1 MSLTMLG
8 KKRGMTRL
16 FDQKTGK
23 VTPCTVI
30 EVQPNVITQI
40 KTQEKHGYSA
50 IQLASGALS
59 VSEKRRMRKPQ
70 AGEFAAKKI
79 EPRKNIVEA
88 RDGSLDGAEVGKEIA
103 VDYFKEGEYVDVR
116 GRSKGKGFQGRV
128 KRHGI
133 SMTSRSHGAGPIMR
147 HGGSIG
153 SLTAHGRVQK
163 GKRMSGHMG
172 DENVVTE
179 GLEVL
184 KVDVSLNALI
194 VKGAIPGANGGVV
207 TIRNA
212 MKKKS

>member
-23 VTPCTVI
+23 VIPCTVI
-30 EVQPNVITQI
+30 EVEPNVITQI
-40 KTQEKHGYSA
+40 KTQEKDGYSA
-50 IQLASGALS
+50 IQMASGVVSA
-59 VSEKRRMRKPQ
+59 SEKKRMSKPQ
-70 AGEFAAKKI
+70 LGEFAAKKI
-79 EPRKNIVEA
+79 EPRKVIAEA
-88 RDGSLDGAEVGKEIA
+88 RNGSLEGAEVGKEVA
-103 VDYFKEGEYVDVR
+103 VDYFKEGEFVDVR

-128 KRHGI
+128 KRHNI
-133 SMTSRSHGAGPIMR
+133 SQTSRSHGAGPVMR

-163 GKRMSGHMG
+163 GKRMAGHMG

-179 GLEVL
+179 NLEVL
-184 KVDVSLNALI
+184 RVDASLNALI
-194 VKGAIPGANGGVV
+194 VKGAVPGANGGVV